1 MLTVLLLRSLLSF
14 KFKSTHGIVPLPALH
29 HVTPLPSA
37 RTALPWAFLEIFY
50 LSLVI
55 WNWPFVHSLFQSGN
69 SPLLFLGGVLILFLN
84 NTLFSICSVCFPQLM
99 FRTFSLLVFYSLLWN
114 ISSSLSSNPSVE
126 VFDYTVFGFFF
137 SFWEHILVFWFALD
151 CNLFLLDRLCSFS
164 YLSDNVWSCF
174 FCSLHW
180 LFFSPNLFVL
190 ICFWLGWLTSSH
202 YIKGISQILVVFV
215 SFTF

>member
-14 KFKSTHGIVPLPALH
+14 KFKSTHGIVPLPTLH

-99 FRTFSLLVFYSLLWN
+99 LRTFSLLVFYSLLWN

-126 VFDYTVFGFFF
+126 VFDYTVFFFF
-137 SFWEHILVFWFALD
+137 SVSENTFLFSDLLLIVTCSCWIDCVAFLTSLIMFGVVFSAPCIDSFFPPIFLFWF
-151 CNLFLLDRLCSFS
+151 
-164 YLSDNVWSCF
+164 
-174 FCSLHW
+174 
-180 LFFSPNLFVL
+180 
-190 ICFWLGWLTSSH
+190 
-202 YIKGISQILVVFV
+202 VFG
-215 SFTF
+215 